1 MSFDIASATLVG
13 NVAKDPELRYTATGK
28 MVVNFTVAMTRKKKD
43 EAGQWV
49 DKGKPLFKDCTAWG
63 LVAEAVVNNIKK
75 GDPVIVLGH
84 YEDSSYEVEV
94 KDSQGNPVID
104 LETRTPIMKRVS
116 ADRVIVDTVGHDLRW
131 GTARFER
138 RSASQGYSGG
148 AGAPAYQGQ
157 GPQGG
162 SPAAGWGGGNYPAA
176 GAAQPPQGAY
186 GGASGGYSASAG
198 FPPEPNTQG
207 SPQANLQGGPPV
219 SEPYEEEPPF

>member
-1 MSFDIASATLVG
+1 MSFDVAPATVVG
-13 NVAKDPELRYTATGK
+13 NVTKDPELRYTATGK
-28 MVVNFTVAMTRKKKD
+28 MVANFTVAINRKKKD
-43 EAGQWV
+43 EAGQWAN
-49 DKGKPLFKDCTAWG
+49 KGKPLFKDCTAWG

-131 GTARFER
+131 DSARFER

-176 GAAQPPQGAY
+176 GAAQPPQGTY
-186 GGASGGYSASAG
+186 GGASGGYSASDG
-198 FPPEPNTQG
+198 FPPEPSAQG
-207 SPQANLQGGPPV
+207 SPQANLQGGYPAP
-219 SEPYEEEPPF
+219 EPSEEEPPF

>member
-1 MSFDIASATLVG
+1 MSFDIAPATLVG
-13 NVAKDPELRYTATGK
+13 NVTKDPEIRYTPTGK
-28 MVVNFTVAMTRKKKD
+28 MVVNFNVAVTRKKKD

-49 DKGKPLFKDCTAWG
+49 DKGTLFELCTAWG
-63 LVAEAVVNNIKK
+63 LAAEAVANNIKK
-75 GDPVIVLGH
+75 GDPVIVLGR

-116 ADRVIVDTVGHDLRW
+116 ARRVIVDNVGHDLRW

-138 RSASQGYSGG
+138 RSASQGYAGG
-148 AGAPAYQGQ
+148 AGTPAYQGQ
-157 GPQGG
+157 SPQGG

-186 GGASGGYSASAG
+186 GGASGGYSASDG
-198 FPPEPNTQG
+198 FPPKSNAQG
-207 SPQANLQGGPPV
+207 SPQANLQGEPPV

>member
-1 MSFDIASATLVG
+1 MSFDIAPATLVG
-13 NVAKDPELRYTATGK
+13 NVTKEPEIRYTPTGK
-28 MVVNFTVAMTRKKKD
+28 IVVNFTVAVTRKKKD
-43 EAGQWV
+43 ETGQWV
-49 DKGKPLFKDCTAWG
+49 DKGTLFESCTAWG
-63 LVAEAVVNNIKK
+63 LVAEAVANNVKK
-75 GDPVIVLGH
+75 GDPVIVLGR
-84 YEDSSYEVEV
+84 YEDSSYEAEI

-104 LETRTPIMKRVS
+104 LETRTPITRRVS
-116 ADRVIVDTVGHDLRW
+116 ARRVIVDNVGHDLRW

-157 GPQGG
+157 GYQGG

-186 GGASGGYSASAG
+186 GGALGGYSASDG
-198 FPPEPNTQG
+198 FPPKSNGQG
-207 SPQANLQGGPPV
+207 SPQVNLQGEPPV